1 MAAFESEKTG
11 AYKRV
16 AQYLPEDS
24 RKHLSLLEEP
34 LSAITENPREK
45 LLAVD
50 FLLVDL
56 QLSSRRAEE
65 FQQLLEGR
73 RRTLQDGFAA
83 IGNPETAQG
92 FIPALDKG
100 ISEVERVRLEM
111 EAIWPEVLNLRY
123 RLQYRVQ
130 MGHWP

>member
-1 MAAFESEKTG
+1 M
-11 AYKRV
+11 
-16 AQYLPEDS
+16 
-24 RKHLSLLEEP
+24 
-34 LSAITENPREK
+34 
-45 LLAVD
+45 AVD

-56 QLSSRRAEE
+56 QLSFRRAEE
-65 FQQLLEGR
+65 FQQLLQER

-100 ISEVERVRLEM
+100 ILEVERVRLELR
-111 EAIWPEVLNLRY
+111 AIWPRVSTLRY

-130 MGHWP
+130 IGHWP

>member
-1 MAAFESEKTG
+1 M
-11 AYKRV
+11 
-16 AQYLPEDS
+16 
-24 RKHLSLLEEP
+24 
-34 LSAITENPREK
+34 
-45 LLAVD
+45 AVD

>member
-1 MAAFESEKTG
+1 MAASESEKTG

-24 RKHLSLLEEP
+24 RKHLGLIEEP
-34 LSAITENPREK
+34 LSAIAENPRDK

-56 QLSSRRAEE
+56 QLSFRRAEE
-65 FQQLLEGR
+65 FQQLLQER

-100 ISEVERVRLEM
+100 ILEVERVRLELR
-111 EAIWPEVLNLRY
+111 AIWPRVSTLRY

-130 MGHWP
+130 IGHWP